1 MSFWFPP
8 WFTRR
13 PAAPP
18 GGRDAVPTAGMAPP
32 RPTVRPSHVP
42 RQLSLATATRE
53 YARKIEAGTFDRLR
67 DRDLAPL
74 AEGMGPALWSW
85 QRARRLTRQ
94 SPWRAGS
101 NASERHERARAL
113 REMRLDLPT
122 WEKALAAV
130 DLLADRAG
138 HYDMPP
144 PEPLAV
150 PEEIKALIEERRRA
164 VVERATRRRGAGKGV
179 GRPPPDGTPDDDP
192 FLPDHPA
199 TTAAGGLETS
209 EQHDDER
216 DQAAP
221 TPPRGPRR

>member
-1 MSFWFPP
+1 MSFRFPP
-8 WFTRR
+8 WFSRK
-13 PAAPP
+13 PVVPAVQCDAAPP
-18 GGRDAVPTAGMAPP
+18 SRPVIEP
-32 RPTVRPSHVP
+32 RHVP

-67 DRDLAPL
+67 ARDVAPL

-94 SPWRAGS
+94 SPWRAGI
-101 NASERHERARAL
+101 NALERHERARAL
-113 REMRLDLPT
+113 REMRLDLTT
-122 WEKALAAV
+122 WEQALAAI
-130 DLLADRAG
+130 DKLADQAS

-144 PEPLAV
+144 LEPLAV
-150 PEEIKALIEERRRA
+150 PDEIQALIKERRRA

-179 GRPPPDGTPDDDP
+179 GRPPPDGTSDDESPSPD
-192 FLPDHPA
+192 LAA
-199 TTAAGGLETS
+199 TTAGGLETS

-216 DQAAP
+216 DEGAP